1 MKILKKILG
10 FISLVLILGGAI
22 MVLTQYLLNK
32 QLLEVLVSNSIVKG
46 SIDVLKRMGFGV
58 LGIIAG
64 LVFLSIYFKVG
75 SVVRRNEK
83 EKKVALKEQ
92 QREKDELNKQLL
104 KEAQEAKAEAE
115 QVKKEN
121 ELMKQT
127 FMRKPVEEETAE
139 NNNTEN
145 EEQA

>member
-1 MKILKKILG
+1 MKILKKVLG

-46 SIDVLKRMGFGV
+46 SIDVLKRMAYGV
-58 LGIIAG
+58 LAIIGG
-64 LVFLSIYFKVG
+64 LVFLSVYFKVG

-83 EKKVALKEQ
+83 EKKFALKEQ

-139 NNNTEN
+139 SNNTEN

>member
-46 SIDVLKRMGFGV
+46 SIDVLKRMAYGV
-58 LGIIAG
+58 LAIIGG
-64 LVFLSIYFKVG
+64 LVFLSVYFKVG

-127 FMRKPVEEETAE
+127 FMRKPVEEETTE
-139 NNNTEN
+139 SNNTEN

>member
-58 LGIIAG
+58 LAIIAG

-139 NNNTEN
+139 SNNTEN